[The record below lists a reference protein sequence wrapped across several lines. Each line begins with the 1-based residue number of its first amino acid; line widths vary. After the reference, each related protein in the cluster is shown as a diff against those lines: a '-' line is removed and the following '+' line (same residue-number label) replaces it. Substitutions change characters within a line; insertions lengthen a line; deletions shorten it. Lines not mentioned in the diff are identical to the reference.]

1 VAAEVVFTKFLWD
14 SKEFVP
20 RSWYPSTE
28 ARIISTP
35 NIAALF
41 YGMTSNASLALG
53 MACCFMTIG
62 IIASVLYFAHKAGMY
77 SNSRLLMVFMCLAL
91 PASQRIADLLYIIAC
106 HYAIHVI
113 ALFLTLGFYCDCLQ
127 KRQINKGVF
136 AFLVVFAFLLGMQG
150 MRAALILYAPLL
162 ALDVLR
168 NCFDFVRKRTFEK
181 HNKGLFLAIII
192 LLAGNYI
199 GNLFPSAVGQYFTRN
214 IRNGPSKL
222 FTVVIPDVF
231 VALGFNGSRL
241 LSLQNFLLGI
251 LCLLSLFVL
260 ARTFRKIWKNGEI
273 EASEWAYLTLLIS
286 PIITMLIMAFTT
298 YDSTP
303 RYYFGFALA
312 IGMAVALFAQD
323 VGKKIICGLS
333 LVIILLSVINAR
345 TVYLPIL
352 THKEQG
358 KTDLQMAAEY
368 LVANDFAI
376 AYSTNNWANPLSVA
390 ANNEIIV
397 ATLLDDY
404 TLMKML
410 AWETSSEWYVPNRP
424 YYEKTAYVV
433 SEARLES
440 FLAYLREN
448 NLEGIVV
455 AEIKFGVLTIYSS
468 PINLTSL

>member
-41 YGMTSNASLALG
+41 YGMTGNASLALG

-62 IIASVLYFAHKAGMY
+62 IIASVLYFAHKAGMD
-77 SNSRLLMVFMCLAL
+77 SNFRLLMVFMCLAL
-91 PASQRIADLLYIIAC
+91 PASRRIADLLYIIAC
-106 HYAIHVI
+106 YYAIHVI
-113 ALFLTLGFYCDCLQ
+113 AFFLTLGFYCDCLQ

-136 AFLVVFAFLLGMQG
+136 AFLVAFAFLLGMQG
-150 MRAALILYAPLL
+150 MRAALIAFVPLF
-162 ALDVLR
+162 AFDVLR
-168 NCFDFVRKRTFEK
+168 NFLDFARKRTLAK
-181 HNKGLFLAIII
+181 HNVSLFLAIAL
-192 LLAGNYI
+192 LLAVNYI
-199 GNLFPSAVGQYFTRN
+199 GSLSSSSVGHSFSRN
-214 IRNGPSKL
+214 IRKGLAKL
-222 FTVVIPDVF
+222 FTEVVPDVF
-231 VALGFNGSRL
+231 AALGFNWSRL
-241 LSLQNFLLGI
+241 ASLQNLLSGI
-251 LCLLSLFVL
+251 LCLLSAFVL
-260 ARTFRKIWKNGEI
+260 VSLLRKIWKQGEL
-273 EASEWAYLTLLIS
+273 EVSEWAFLALLAS
-286 PIITMLIMAFTT
+286 PVITMLIMAFTT

-303 RYYFGFALA
+303 RFYFGFVLA
-312 IGMAVALFAQD
+312 MAMSAVLFMQKTRRMA
-323 VGKKIICGLS
+323 ICGLGA
-333 LVIILLSVINAR
+333 VIILLSVINIR
-345 TVYLPIL
+345 NVYLPIL
-352 THKEQG
+352 TYKEQG

-433 SEARLES
+433 SEARQES
-440 FLAYLREN
+440 FLTYLREN
-448 NLEGIVV
+448 NLEDIVV

-468 PINLTSL
+468 PINLTCL